1 MCGNWLLRLMLKPFI
16 EKAKK
21 MEEIDYPEI
30 WEEFK

>member
-1 MCGNWLLRLMLKPFI
+1 MLKPFI